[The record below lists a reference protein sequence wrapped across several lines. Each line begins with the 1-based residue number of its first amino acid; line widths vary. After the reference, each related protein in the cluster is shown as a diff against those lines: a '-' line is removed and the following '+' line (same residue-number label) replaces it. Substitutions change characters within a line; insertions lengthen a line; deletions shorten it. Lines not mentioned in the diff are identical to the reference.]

1 MYPYGDCYYC
11 GGEIIEKSETVD
23 YRKASELYILE
34 NIPTGICIQCGE
46 KFFKAEVSKY
56 IEKAVREKKRIVR
69 EIKIPILDFAGAFSV

>member
-11 GGEIIEKSETVD
+11 GGEIIEKSETID

-56 IEKAVREKKRIVR
+56 IEKAVIEKNRIVR